1 MHIES
6 LIKLLQKSW
15 IPRILL
21 YIFSNIILAVIV
33 EIWKFSIIK
42 IIIFSVYIIIYII
55 LYENLGIMFDRIKK
69 NK

>member
-6 LIKLLQKSW
+6 LIKLLQKLW